1 MACVCVHVQAAARR
15 AGYHSPSSR
24 DSPEKV
30 YATDVYSES
39 PPRKSLSPATKKRFK
54 DDLEAAIDALSSH
67 SSDPS
72 EPEVWDPNSKTPEEI
87 AAWCEEYERG
97 NRRQMAKRRRMGLAG
112 IEQVT
117 LH

>member
-1 MACVCVHVQAAARR
+1 M
-15 AGYHSPSSR
+15 
-24 DSPEKV
+24 

-39 PPRKSLSPATKKRFK
+39 PPRISLSPATKQRFK
-54 DDLEAAIDALSSH
+54 DELEADIDALSSH
-67 SSDPS
+67 SSDP
-72 EPEVWDPNSKTPEEI
+72 EVWDANGGKTPEEI

-112 IEQVT
+112 INRVT

>member
-1 MACVCVHVQAAARR
+1 M
-15 AGYHSPSSR
+15 
-24 DSPEKV
+24 

-39 PPRKSLSPATKKRFK
+39 SQRKSLSPATKKRFK
-54 DDLEAAIDALSSH
+54 DDLEADIDALSSH

-72 EPEVWDPNSKTPEEI
+72 EPEVWDPNGKTPEEI
-87 AAWCEEYERG
+87 AAWCEEHESG